1 MVLASGENT
10 VVTIKNEVRKKMSII
25 KILNIVNFPVPEAKI
40 LYFIRYITRSRFT
53 QNFKLSVDNGPFTY
67 LYIN

>member
-1 MVLASGENT
+1 MLASGENT
-10 VVTIKNEVRKKMSII
+10 VVTLKNEVRKKMSII

-40 LYFIRYITRSRFT
+40 LYFISYITRSRFT

>member
-10 VVTIKNEVRKKMSII
+10 VVTIKNEVRKKKSII
-25 KILNIVNFPVPEAKI
+25 KILNIVNFLISEAKM
-40 LYFIRYITRSRFT
+40 YFIRYITRSRFT
-53 QNFKLSVDNGPFTY
+53 QNFKLSVDKGPFTY

>member
-10 VVTIKNEVRKKMSII
+10 VVTIKNEVRKKKSII

-53 QNFKLSVDNGPFTY
+53 QNFKVSVDNGPFTY

>member
-10 VVTIKNEVRKKMSII
+10 VVTIKNKVRKKMSVI